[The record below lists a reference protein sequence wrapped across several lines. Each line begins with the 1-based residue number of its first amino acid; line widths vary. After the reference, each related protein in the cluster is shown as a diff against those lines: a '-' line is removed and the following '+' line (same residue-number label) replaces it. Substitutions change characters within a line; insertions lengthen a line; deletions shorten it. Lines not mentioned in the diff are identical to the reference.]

1 MILPDYRDFSVE
13 RDYNSEY
20 SSINEDLSKKR
31 MLVETENKILKGGF
45 FLSTEFLKSSIR
57 ELDGAE
63 IKMLIAI
70 SILSMENFV
79 DNIVYLSKAEKE
91 IVAAITG
98 NTLNTISRG
107 VSALSRKGFLVRL
120 GGKRE
125 ALYAINPLFI
135 RRSADRDLA
144 VQRINNQMDLK

>member
-45 FLSTEFLKSSIR
+45 FLSTEFLESSIK

-70 SILSMENFV
+70 SILSMEKFV

>member
-45 FLSTEFLKSSIR
+45 FISTEFLESSIK

-70 SILSMENFV
+70 SILSMEKFV
-79 DNIVYLSKAEKE
+79 DNIVYLSKVEKE
-91 IVAAITG
+91 IVAAKTG

-120 GGKRE
+120 GSERE

>member
-1 MILPDYRDFSVE
+1 MILPDYRDLSVE

-45 FLSTEFLKSSIR
+45 FLSTELLESSIK

-63 IKMLIAI
+63 IKMLITI
-70 SILSMENFV
+70 SILSMEKFV
-79 DNIVYLSKAEKE
+79 DNIVYLRKAEKK
-91 IVAAITG
+91 IVAAKTG

-107 VSALSRKGFLVRL
+107 VSALSKKGFLVRL
-120 GGKRE
+120 GSERE

>member
-45 FLSTEFLKSSIR
+45 FLSTEFLESSIK

-70 SILSMENFV
+70 SILSMEKFV

-107 VSALSRKGFLVRL
+107 ISALSRKGFLVRL

>member
-45 FLSTEFLKSSIR
+45 FISTEFLESSIK

-70 SILSMENFV
+70 SILSMEKFV

-91 IVAAITG
+91 IVAAKTG

-120 GGKRE
+120 GSERE

-135 RRSADRDLA
+135 GRSADRDLA
-144 VQRINNQMDLK
+144 VQRINNQIDLK

>member
-63 IKMLIAI
+63 IKMLRAI
-70 SILSMENFV
+70 SILSMEKFV

-135 RRSADRDLA
+135 RRSADQDLA

>member
-70 SILSMENFV
+70 SILSMEKFV

-135 RRSADRDLA
+135 RRSTDRDLA

>member
-70 SILSMENFV
+70 SILSMEKFV
-79 DNIVYLSKAEKE
+79 DNIVYLSKAEKK

-107 VSALSRKGFLVRL
+107 VSALSRKGFLVKL

-135 RRSADRDLA
+135 RRSTDRDLA

>member
-70 SILSMENFV
+70 SILSMEKFV

>member
-45 FLSTEFLKSSIR
+45 FLSTEFLKSSIK

-70 SILSMENFV
+70 SILSMEKFV

>member
-107 VSALSRKGFLVRL
+107 VSALSRKGFLIRL